1 MAEAIAAVVAN
12 DRIRSQVHP
21 LAERP
26 DKERLIYA
34 KAPKWMNYTVAEEII
49 DDLDEILDE
58 EQTPRM
64 PRMPCRLIYGPTN
77 GGKTWIAKRFISKY
91 VQANHASDHVG
102 DIASTPDEKTA
113 LEESVS
119 PVLYMQV
126 HPQPTEARIYEEILK
141 RLGVDV
147 DNGARVTSKM
157 DLAIDALHEAG
168 VRMLFIDEIHNAI
181 VGSRN
186 QQRQFLY
193 TLKYLANDVEL
204 SIVALGTDEALAA
217 VNTAPEMAS
226 RFYPLPVPA
235 WRDDGAFV
243 ALLRRMAKGIPLR
256 KPVDLTTDER
266 ISREILAMSEGCIG
280 DIVDVLYR
288 ATRRAIRT
296 GTEEITVTVLRE
308 LRYIPFSKRGR
319 PNYGRD
325 RDA

>member
-1 MAEAIAAVVAN
+1 MYRSSEEAVAVA
-12 DRIRSQVHP
+12 DGLIHP
-21 LAERP
+21 HAERS
-26 DKERLIYA
+26 DTERLAYA
-34 KAPKWMNYTVAEEII
+34 KAPKWINYMVAEEII
-49 DDLDEILDE
+49 GDLDEILDE
-58 EQTPRM
+58 RYTPRM

-77 GGKTWIAKRFISKY
+77 GGKTWIARRFISKY
-91 VQANHASDHVG
+91 AQANATGSPAITVNEKAGLGAS
-102 DIASTPDEKTA
+102 I
-113 LEESVS
+113 S

-126 HPQPTEARIYEEILK
+126 PPQPSEARIYEEILK

-147 DNGARVTSKM
+147 DTGARVTNKM
-157 DLAIDALHEAG
+157 DLAIDALHDAG

-235 WRDDGAFV
+235 WRDDDAYV

-266 ISREILAMSEGCIG
+266 ISRELLALSEGFIG

-296 GTEEITVTVLRE
+296 GSEEITVPLLRD

-319 PNYGRD
+319 PHYARD